1 VAPGPVPLFCPADR
15 PERFE
20 KALAAADAVIL
31 DLEDGVGSARKD
43 VARTAIRDA
52 LSWLPP
58 ARTVVRINPPHTDDG
73 LSDLALLRASPITT
87 LMVPKAER
95 REALIDLAPFRVVA
109 ICETAAGVLAAPQLA
124 ATRNCTAIMW
134 GGEDLI
140 ADIGGRRSRRADGSY
155 LPVVVHARAR
165 VLLAAAAAKIAAWDG
180 VYLTIEDL
188 DGLRV
193 EAEEAVAMGF
203 AGKVAIHPSQ
213 VPVLR
218 DAFAPSAEDV
228 DWARAVIAA
237 SREAGDGVFRF
248 RGRMIDG
255 PLLSHARAIVAA
267 GDAAGM
273 GAADDGH

>member
-31 DLEDGVGSARKD
+31 DLEDGVGPARKEI
-43 VARTAIRDA
+43 ARAAIRDA
-52 LSWLPP
+52 LSRLPLE
-58 ARTVVRINPPHTDDG
+58 RTVVRINPPHTDDG
-73 LSDLALLRASPITT
+73 VSDLALLRASPITT

-95 REALIDLAPFRVVA
+95 PEALVDLAPFQVVA

-124 ATRNCTAIMW
+124 AARNCSAIMW

-140 ADIGGRRSRRADGSY
+140 ADIGGRRSRRPDGSY

-165 VLLAAAAAKIAAWDG
+165 VLLAAAAAKVAAWDG
-180 VYLTIEDL
+180 VYLAIEDL

-248 RGRMIDG
+248 RGSMIDG

-273 GAADDGH
+273 GASDDGR